1 LLWCCERRK
10 KNSGFEAIFVLAGLL
25 VAYLLRRRARNG
37 RSRKYIPTMI
47 AVLVLL
53 SMIFIGQHIP
63 FSTHDYDRIVSD
75 QKGGAPVDI
84 DLISLSSL
92 SFPDE
97 NKLFVT
103 LRVNG
108 EIVDDARY
116 DIGIYTKRRI
126 KTTGMGDV
134 APITP
139 LYLIMDGRGMDI
151 RFPEAVVAYQNR
163 GIEATR
169 YGNES
174 EEIRGVEIEGIGTD
188 TLIFSI
194 PLEPFEGKE
203 LYWISA
209 SARGEKG
216 SDFCSGT
223 TRISYCAPLLSLY
236 SEFLDWSRWL
246 SGISQ
251 REC

>member
-1 LLWCCERRK
+1 
-10 KNSGFEAIFVLAGLL
+10 
-25 VAYLLRRRARNG
+25 
-37 RSRKYIPTMI
+37 M
-47 AVLVLL
+47 
-53 SMIFIGQHIP
+53 
-63 FSTHDYDRIVSD
+63 
-75 QKGGAPVDI
+75 DI
-84 DLISLSSL
+84 DLISLSSF
-92 SFPDE
+92 SFPSE

-116 DIGIYTKRRI
+116 DIGIYTKRRS

-169 YGNES
+169 YGNEG
-174 EEIRGVEIEGIGTD
+174 EEIGGVEIEGIGTD

-194 PLEPFEGKE
+194 PLEPFGDKE

-223 TRISYCAPLLSLY
+223 TRISYCAPLFSLFGILGLVAIALWHFSKRILAIFLGFAIPFLAFTSFGY
-236 SEFLDWSRWL
+236 LKEAVALATYPSYRMSEPGLT
-246 SGISQ
+246 SGIGTVLGITFGIFGAVIMTIIVAVYTAYKYINNKII
-251 REC
+251 

>member
-1 LLWCCERRK
+1 MIKSIAWCCERRK
-10 KNSGFEAIFVLAGLL
+10 RNSGFEAIFVLAGLL

-75 QKGGAPVDI
+75 QKGDAPVDI

-116 DIGIYTKRRI
+116 DIGIYTKRRS

-151 RFPEAVVAYQNR
+151 RLPEAVVAYQNR

-169 YGNES
+169 YGNEG
-174 EEIRGVEIEGIGTD
+174 EEIGGVEIEGIGTD

-194 PLEPFEGKE
+194 PLEPFGIKNSTGFLQVQEAKKAAIFVQAQLGFRIAH
-203 LYWISA
+203 LY
-209 SARGEKG
+209 
-216 SDFCSGT
+216 
-223 TRISYCAPLLSLY
+223 SLY
-236 SEFLDWSRWL
+236 SEFLDW
-246 SGISQ
+246 
-251 REC
+251 

>member
-1 LLWCCERRK
+1 MMAVKSAWLSTAPCCL
-10 KNSGFEAIFVLAGLL
+10 STFPAFASI
-25 VAYLLRRRARNG
+25 LR
-37 RSRKYIPTMI
+37 SSSVTSDST
-47 AVLVLL
+47 VLVLL

-75 QKGGAPVDI
+75 QKGDAPVDI
-84 DLISLSSL
+84 DLIISLSSF
-92 SFPDE
+92 SFPSE

-116 DIGIYTKRRI
+116 DIGIYTKRRS

-151 RFPEAVVAYQNR
+151 RLPEAVVAYQNR

-169 YGNES
+169 YGNEG
-174 EEIRGVEIEGIGTD
+174 EEIGGVEIEGIGTD
-188 TLIFSI
+188 ILIFSI
-194 PLEPFEGKE
+194 PFEPFECKE

-209 SARGEKG
+209 SARAKKAAIFVQAQLG
-216 SDFCSGT
+216 F
-223 TRISYCAPLLSLY
+223 RIAHLYSLY
-236 SEFLDWSRWL
+236 SEFLDW
-246 SGISQ
+246 
-251 REC
+251 

>member
-1 LLWCCERRK
+1 
-10 KNSGFEAIFVLAGLL
+10 
-25 VAYLLRRRARNG
+25 
-37 RSRKYIPTMI
+37 M
-47 AVLVLL
+47 
-53 SMIFIGQHIP
+53 
-63 FSTHDYDRIVSD
+63 
-75 QKGGAPVDI
+75 DI
-84 DLISLSSL
+84 DLISLSSF
-92 SFPDE
+92 SFPSE

-116 DIGIYTKRRI
+116 DIGIYTKRRS

-169 YGNES
+169 YGNEG
-174 EEIRGVEIEGIGTD
+174 EEIGGVEIEGIGTD

-194 PLEPFEGKE
+194 PLEPFGNSWTGSDSSLAFFKE
-203 LYWISA
+203 NVSHIPGICNTISRFYFFWIS
-209 SARGEKG
+209 
-216 SDFCSGT
+216 
-223 TRISYCAPLLSLY
+223 
-236 SEFLDWSRWL
+236 
-246 SGISQ
+246 
-251 REC
+251 